1 MTMLKRNSGA
11 RSTLTESSWLGLS
24 GLVPAISTLE
34 APSPPDRDRRDQ
46 PGDDPGGRVDPDQR
60 ASEATW
66 TLCGSDEM
74 QRPMTCA
81 MRGAA

>member
-1 MTMLKRNSGA
+1 MA
-11 RSTLTESSWLGLS
+11 
-24 GLVPAISTLE
+24 GLVPAMTTME
-34 APSPPDRDRRDQ
+34 APCPPDRDRRDWL
-46 PGDDPGGRVDPDQR
+46 GDDVGGRVDLVQR
-60 ASEATW
+60 ANDATW